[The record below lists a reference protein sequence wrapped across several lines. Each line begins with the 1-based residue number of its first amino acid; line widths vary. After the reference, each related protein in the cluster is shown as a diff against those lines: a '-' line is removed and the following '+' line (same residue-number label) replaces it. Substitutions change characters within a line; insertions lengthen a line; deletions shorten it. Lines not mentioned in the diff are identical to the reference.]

1 MDDARAVL
9 GTAEQ
14 LYAAVAAPKLWPD
27 ALDALVEFI
36 QGRHGFLHV
45 GSQGGAFVAY
55 ARVDE
60 RDVLR
65 LTSPEALRMSAPLH
79 RLLPLG
85 VATRNELVSD
95 HEFAR
100 SQCYNELFRPLNGFH
115 SIHLRQAEPARFFA
129 LTICRDRQADNFA
142 AEETAKVRAIEPH
155 LANALALC
163 HRLGVAEHWT
173 HGLARTLDRL
183 GTGVILTD
191 IAARPVFANARA
203 MRIVSEDDGLSH
215 QGDALA
221 AATPAATQELRQA
234 LLRASRSGNG
244 AEAGAWNGCEEQQ
257 LCLARPSGRAPLL
270 LAILPIWRLDVA
282 IAGLPAPR
290 VAVFVTEP
298 DAPCAIDRSA
308 VADTFRLTRR
318 EADVALLLAA
328 GCDLPDIAA
337 RLGLGLSTVRSHLKR
352 VFYKT
357 DVHSQGAL
365 AALVRGFVAPFD

>member
-14 LYAAVAAPKLWPD
+14 LYAAAAAPELWPD
-27 ALDALVEFI
+27 ALDAVVELMR
-36 QGRHGFLHV
+36 GRHGFLHV
-45 GSQGGAFVAY
+45 QSTGGAFA
-55 ARVDE
+55 AHAGVDE
-60 RDVLR
+60 RDAAHLY
-65 LTSPEALRMSAPLH
+65 SPEAMCLSGPLL

-85 VATRNELVSD
+85 VAQRNELISD
-95 HEFAR
+95 RDFAR
-100 SQCYNELFRPLNGFH
+100 SQCYNELFRPLHGFH
-115 SIHLRQAEPARFFA
+115 SVHLRRADPAHVFILTVCRARHAE
-129 LTICRDRQADNFA
+129 TFA
-142 AEETAKVRAIEPH
+142 AGDTALLRTIEPH
-155 LANALALC
+155 LSTALALC

-183 GTGVILTD
+183 DTGVILADT
-191 IAARPVFANARA
+191 AARPVFANARA
-203 MRIVSEDDGLSH
+203 RRILAERDGLTH
-215 QGDALA
+215 EGEMLT
-221 AATPAATQELRQA
+221 AATVAATQMLRRA
-234 LLRASRSGNG
+234 MLLASGFGNG
-244 AEAGAWNGCEEQQ
+244 THIDPRCECEEQ
-257 LCLARPSGRAPLL
+257 LRLDRPSGRAPLL

-282 IAGLPAPR
+282 IAGLPSPR